1 MKIEFIIPTYNRPAH
16 LSAILWSLRAQ
27 TSPDWTAH
35 VVSDCS
41 PAGTLDDIKAMFANE
56 PRIRF
61 TDLDKRH
68 NDYGHTP
75 RNVGLM
81 TATEDLVCLT
91 GEDNYYMPL
100 FVEEIIRIAKHDQI
114 NMVFTDMVHNWG
126 KEYIYVPSLLAYSH
140 IDIGNVVF
148 RTANAN
154 QMKLDPEKFSADWYM
169 IEEYCQR
176 FPGKPF
182 HLQKVLYVHN

>member
-35 VVSDCS
+35 VVADC
-41 PAGTLDDIKAMFANE
+41 PADGVIEPVIAMFADE

-61 TDLDKRH
+61 TVLLERH
-68 NDYGHTP
+68 NDFGHTP

-81 TATEDLVCLT
+81 TATEDLVCMT
-91 GEDNYYMPL
+91 GEDNYYMPT
-100 FVEEIIRIAKHDQI
+100 FVEEVTAAARNEAVNLI
-114 NMVFTDMVHNWG
+114 FTDFVHNWG
-126 KEYIYVPSLLAYSH
+126 KEYVYVPSLLFWSH
-140 IDIGNVVF
+140 IDIGNTVF
-148 RTANAN
+148 RTVNACK
-154 QMKLDPEKFSADWYM
+154 MKLNPAHFSADWEM
-169 IEEYCQR
+169 IETYLKI

-182 HLQKVLYVHN
+182 HIKKVLFVHN

>member
-16 LSAILWSLRAQ
+16 LAAMLWSLMAQ
-27 TSPDWTAH
+27 SSPDWTAH
-35 VVSDCS
+35 VVADC
-41 PAGTLDDIKAMFANE
+41 PHPGTLDTVKSMFANE

-61 TDLDKRH
+61 TDLDTRH

-81 TATEDLVCLT
+81 NATEDLVCMT
-91 GEDNYYMPL
+91 GEDNYYMPI
-100 FVEEIIRIAKHDQI
+100 FVEEILRIAKHDQI
-114 NMVFTDMVHNWG
+114 NMVFTDFVHNWG

-140 IDIGNVVF
+140 VDIGNVVF
-148 RTANAN
+148 RTANAC
-154 QMKLDPEKFSADWYM
+154 QMKLDTEKFSADWYM
-169 IEEYCQR
+169 IEAYCQR

-182 HLQKVLYVHN
+182 HIQKVLYVHN

>member
-16 LSAILWSLRAQ
+16 LSAILWSLMAQ
-27 TSPDWTAH
+27 SSPDWTAH
-35 VVSDCS
+35 VVADC
-41 PAGTLDDIKAMFANE
+41 PPPGTLDNVKQMFSNE

-61 TDLDKRH
+61 TDLETRH
-68 NDYGHTP
+68 NDFGHTP

-81 TATEDLVCLT
+81 TATEDLVCMT
-91 GEDNYYMPL
+91 GEDNYYMPI
-100 FVEEIIRIAKHDQI
+100 FVEEILRIAKHDQI

-154 QMKLDPEKFSADWYM
+154 QMKLNPAHFSADWEM
-169 IEEYCQR
+169 IENYLKR
-176 FPGKPF
+176 FQGKPF
-182 HLQKVLYVHN
+182 HIKKVLYVHN